1 MKSYLAID
9 IQPWRGRAFLGSV
22 AADGVRLVEVGSF
35 PVRAFEALDRWL
47 WDLPSVYSGVVDVL
61 RRVAGW
67 GVEVASVG
75 VCSFGF
81 DFCCLGVDG
90 RLLSLPDAFVGK
102 LADSAPTRY
111 FERMPRKELYK
122 VVAQQAS
129 PCKTLF
135 RLDAMQRAGDVPL
148 SVADKL
154 LFISDALTYMLSGEA
169 VVESTVVGSSG
180 LVDVASRCLDSRVLA
195 SVGLSAKRFGTFV
208 EPGMVVGSLSDTVRR
223 QTGLPAVP
231 VVAVA
236 GYDVASAMM
245 SVPTAEADFA
255 FVHCGYMATVGVETT
270 RPIVDARVAEADM
283 SVTHGVGGA
292 VHIHRLSMG
301 LRLLQVCRDEPGG
314 QARRGCASS
323 CQGGVRSIIDPD
335 DPAFA
340 DPWHV
345 AEAVGRQCGATGQRV
360 PVGRREVEEC
370 LRLSLANRYAE
381 QMRTALAATRLSV
394 GAVHVV
400 GPGAADAALC
410 QHLAD
415 IAGRRVVAGPVEAS
429 AVGNVLAQALA
440 AGEILSVGDVRAR
453 LSAHADVASFE
464 PRRY

>member
-9 IQPWRGRAFLGSV
+9 IQPWRGKAFLGSV
-22 AADGVRLVEVGSF
+22 TAGGVQLVEVGSF
-35 PVRAFEALDRWL
+35 PVRAVEVFGRWM
-47 WDLPSVYSGVVDVL
+47 WDLPSVYSGILDIL

-75 VCSFGF
+75 LCSFGF

-90 RLLSLPDAFVGK
+90 RMLSLPDAFVGK
-102 LADSAPTRY
+102 LSGTAPERY
-111 FERMPRKELYK
+111 FERMPRKMLYK
-122 VVAQQAS
+122 FVAQQAL
-129 PCKTLF
+129 PYKTLF
-135 RLDAMQRAGDVPL
+135 QLDDKQRAGDVPL

-154 LFISDALTYMLSGEA
+154 LFFSDALTYMLTGEV

-180 LVDVASRCLDSRVLA
+180 LVDVATRCLDSRVLA
-195 SVGLSAKRFGTFV
+195 SVGLSSRRFGTFV
-208 EPGMVVGSLSDTVRR
+208 EPGMAVGALSDNVRR
-223 QTGLPAVP
+223 QTGLPRVP

-245 SVPTAEADFA
+245 SVPTADTDFA
-255 FVHCGYMATVGVETT
+255 FVFCGYMASVGVETT
-270 RPIVDARVAEADM
+270 RPIVDARVESADL
-283 SVTHGVGGA
+283 SVTHGVGGT
-292 VHIHRLSMG
+292 VHIHRQTMG
-301 LRLLQVCRDEPGG
+301 LRLLQVCRDELGEGARGG
-314 QARRGCASS
+314 ARPHV
-323 CQGGVRSIIDPD
+323 GVTRSIVDPD

-345 AEAVGRQCGATGQRV
+345 VEAVGRQCADTGQRV
-360 PVGRREVEEC
+360 PVGRGEVEEC

-381 QMRTALAATRLSV
+381 LARTVLAATRLSV

-400 GPGAADAALC
+400 GPGAADAAMC

-415 IAGRRVVAGPVEAS
+415 ISGRRVVAGPVEAT

-440 AGEILSVGDVRAR
+440 AGEILNVCDIRSRLAARAG
-453 LSAHADVASFE
+453 AVPFD
-464 PRRY
+464 PRRF